1 MSAHTTTAGG
11 ARSHGTGAEN
21 RGETLRLRVPAV
33 AGAVCFALIVVHAQL
48 RSGAPSATQPAQD
61 VVAFISRH
69 QERLQLSAVALAV
82 AMPVAIV
89 WISAVLDALRRIVGR
104 TCVGQ
109 RTAYAGGIVAASAGI
124 STALVEGLLALR
136 SSDLGAGATRALW
149 TLFLTSTGAIALGLA
164 LLIAGTVAAARRTR
178 LFSRWFTIA
187 SVGLAVLSLAGA
199 VTIGYDSAAAQIVA
213 GVAVVLAGV
222 WMLLVSVSMW
232 RYRAPAA
239 SP

>member
-1 MSAHTTTAGG
+1 MSVHTTTGS
-11 ARSHGTGAEN
+11 ARSHGSPGEH
-21 RGETLRLRVPAV
+21 RGETIRLRVPAV
-33 AGAVCFALIVVHAQL
+33 AGAVLFSLIVVHAQL
-48 RSGAPSATQPAQD
+48 RSGAPSATEPVQD

-89 WISAVLDALRRIVGR
+89 WMSAVLDAVRRIVGR
-104 TCVGQ
+104 ICVGQ
-109 RTAYAGGIVAASAGI
+109 RTAYAGGVLAASAGI
-124 STALVEGLLALR
+124 STALIEGMLALR

-149 TLFLTSTGAIALGLA
+149 TLFLTSTGAIVLGLA
-164 LLIAGTVAAARRTR
+164 LLIAGTIVAARRTR

-187 SVGLAVLSLAGA
+187 SFGLVVLSLAGA

-213 GVAVVLAGV
+213 AVAVVLAGV
-222 WMLLVSVSMW
+222 WMLLVSVFMW
-232 RYRAPAA
+232 RYPAPAA